1 MNLKCFQ
8 FYAELI
14 SDVSV
19 YYLYTYKVNNCLP
32 KVDNWSNHVS
42 QYCKLSRL
50 KSTARV
56 KHDKYRLKIFCA
68 IKVDK
73 LKSLKQI

>member
-19 YYLYTYKVNNCLP
+19 YYLYTYKVKNCLP
-32 KVDNWSNHVS
+32 KVDNRSNHVS
-42 QYCKLSRL
+42 QHCKLSRL
-50 KSTARV
+50 FEANLNIDSTITE
-56 KHDKYRLKIFCA
+56 KI
-68 IKVDK
+68 
-73 LKSLKQI
+73 